1 MKTMTLAVAA
11 MVLVFAAPGN
21 AAGPGA
27 TTAVFTVGSLTVPG
41 VNTGLVLKKG
51 KPVTVTATG
60 SFCPGGG
67 SSGLCFGPD
76 GTMSADTKS
85 SPYGGFPLPGAPAWG
100 LIARVGSDP
109 WVQVGAG
116 PTTLSGVGALV
127 FAVNDDWLPD
137 NRGGFV
143 VAVSSATRHG
153 GSGRDCWPGW
163 GHGDTN
169 HEHCGPPGQTKK
181 GTAGST
187 GTSNGNANGHGD
199 SSSSGNGNGNGNGG
213 GKPPKNP

>member
-51 KPVTVTATG
+51 KVVTVTATG
-60 SFCPGGG
+60 SFCPHGSGGV
-67 SSGLCFGPD
+67 CFGPGGD
-76 GTMSADTKS
+76 ASVDTTQS
-85 SPYGGFPLPGAPAWG
+85 SYGGFPLPGAPAYG

-109 WVQVGAG
+109 WIQVGAG

-127 FAVNDDWLPD
+127 FAVNDDALVD
-137 NRGGFV
+137 NSGGFV
-143 VAVSSATRHG
+143 ATVSSGAQHG
-153 GSGRDCWPGW
+153 HDTRDCWPGW
-163 GHGDTN
+163 GHGDKN

-181 GTAGST
+181 GSSESS
-187 GTSNGNANGHGD
+187 GTSNGNANGHENSNGHGED
-199 SSSSGNGNGNGNGG
+199 NGNGNGNGG
-213 GKPPKNP
+213 GKPPK

>member
-11 MVLVFAAPGN
+11 MVLVFAAPGT

-27 TTAVFTVGSLTVPG
+27 SSAVFTVGSLTVPG

-60 SFCPGGG
+60 SFCPGG
-67 SSGLCFGPD
+67 SGFGCFGPG
-76 GTMSADTKS
+76 GTMSADTKI

-116 PTTLSGVGALV
+116 PTTLSGVGVLV
-127 FAVNDDWLPD
+127 FAVND
-137 NRGGFV
+137 
-143 VAVSSATRHG
+143 
-153 GSGRDCWPGW
+153 
-163 GHGDTN
+163 
-169 HEHCGPPGQTKK
+169 
-181 GTAGST
+181 
-187 GTSNGNANGHGD
+187 
-199 SSSSGNGNGNGNGG
+199 
-213 GKPPKNP
+213 